1 MKVLIIIIIGLIAW
15 YMLGGTN
22 EDTYSGDTRTQTV
35 YDVDNCIDEVHDRTG
50 IDINDRARLAEI
62 GGC

>member
-1 MKVLIIIIIGLIAW
+1 MKILIIIGLLAW
-15 YMLGGTN
+15 YMIGCSSENAYT
-22 EDTYSGDTRTQTV
+22 GDTSTQLV
-35 YDVDNCIDEVHDRTG
+35 YDVDNCMDEVHDETG